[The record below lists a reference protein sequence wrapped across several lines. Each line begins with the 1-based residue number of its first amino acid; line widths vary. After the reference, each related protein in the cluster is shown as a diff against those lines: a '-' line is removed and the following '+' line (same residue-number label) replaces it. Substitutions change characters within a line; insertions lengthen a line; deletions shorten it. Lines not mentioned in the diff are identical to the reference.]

1 MITVYLCTYSR
12 NETHLSQHCAMIN
25 RFLSHTTCMMQ
36 WAIRPLWQNQVT
48 GRLRVQP
55 AQVGAGRG
63 TLLCPHWLG
72 AGLFGPGTREHA
84 AALGRARPSPSAPH
98 STTLAAPRAAPVR
111 GQAAAEGHSSIC
123 RQPWRH
129 LGRDTPCMTPS
140 RASRELTTEAWTRP
154 KPE

>member
-25 RFLSHTTCMMQ
+25 RFLSHTTSMMQ
-36 WAIRPLWQNQVT
+36 WAIRPLWQNQDT

-55 AQVGAGRG
+55 AQVGAGRRA
-63 TLLCPHWLG
+63 LLCLRWLG

-84 AALGRARPSPSAPH
+84 AALGPRSAEPFCPAQH
-98 STTLAAPRAAPVR
+98 HAGSSQRSPVR

-123 RQPWRH
+123 RQPWRR
-129 LGRDTPCMTPS
+129 LGRDVPCVTRS
-140 RASRELTTEAWTRP
+140 RASRKLTTEAWTRP